1 MPKWVIQD
9 LFNCLHVAVLRAV
22 LSFLL
27 SLSLWNQKGTVRF
40 WDEGKHSEAV
50 VGTGFL
56 GALGE
61 HGTQEGCSPP
71 SRVTAEQRSLQP
83 PACST
88 LEDVSLARLGAWRSA
103 DQKGQKAVHLPQTA
117 SPHHYPCVL
126 LPAHEEFKWNSKARS
141 LTVGKQCCTLTTPDY
156 RKKHRLVQK
165 QNSRNKNYERWER
178 LGLGRNWHQA
188 ACVWLQSNLL
198 GLGE

>member
-1 MPKWVIQD
+1 MSNTGLIQ
-9 LFNCLHVAVLRAV
+9 
-22 LSFLL
+22 LSPCCCSVCSALL
-27 SLSLWNQKGTVRF
+27 SAVPVSVKPER
-40 WDEGKHSEAV
+40 HSEI
-50 VGTGFL
+50 L
-56 GALGE
+56 GWRQA
-61 HGTQEGCSPP
+61 QWGCGGHRVPGSPGRTWHSGRVLP
-71 SRVTAEQRSLQP
+71 SQQSHSRAEIP

-188 ACVWLQSNLL
+188 AYVWLQSNLL